1 MGLRPGL
8 EADRGLPGAHFR
20 PVFFEPTFQKHARQG
35 CGGSQLHVTDRTAFK
50 PVRTTVE
57 MLDEFRKQDPARFAW
72 RPPPYEYEREKMPID
87 ILYGSP
93 KLREA
98 VDAGNIASLLASAVR
113 DEEAFRQTREPFL
126 LY

>member
-1 MGLRPGL
+1 
-8 EADRGLPGAHFR
+8 
-20 PVFFEPTFQKHARQG
+20 
-35 CGGSQLHVTDRTAFK
+35 
-50 PVRTTVE
+50 

-72 RPPPYEYEREKMPID
+72 RQPPYEYEREKMPID